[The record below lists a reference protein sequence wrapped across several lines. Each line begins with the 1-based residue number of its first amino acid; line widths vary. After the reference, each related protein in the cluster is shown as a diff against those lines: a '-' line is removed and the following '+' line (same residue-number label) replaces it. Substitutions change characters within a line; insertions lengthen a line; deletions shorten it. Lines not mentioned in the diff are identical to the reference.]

1 MPPLDSK
8 CLRRFSV
15 EVVVAAP
22 PALFGRTDI
31 STAADT
37 IDLSFLPDKFGWTF
51 TEADDD
57 DDGPFIR
64 VLCLAVNLAFNS
76 ELIAFDELNGLVVDI
91 DVGGGGG
98 NDVGGGNGGDAANAV
113 GDEQIDEGESRGVSG
128 RLDRDSL

>member
-1 MPPLDSK
+1 M
-8 CLRRFSV
+8 
-15 EVVVAAP
+15 AAP

-37 IDLSFLPDKFGWTF
+37 NDLSFLPDEFGWTF
-51 TEADDD
+51 TEADD

-91 DVGGGGG
+91 DAGGGGG